1 MLLTS
6 STIIQDIWSMRQTE
20 SVNLAFFYFDHRDA
34 AKLDARGL
42 LSSLLVQLC
51 NQSDRFCEVLSTFY
65 EDYDRGSR
73 QPGEDELMHC
83 LRDMI
88 SQGNSQVYIIVDGL
102 DECPLECPD
111 SSGLA
116 SPRAEVLEII
126 QGLIGISPRVYL
138 CISSRPEMDIRRVL
152 EPLTS
157 HTVSLDKEDGQHEDI
172 AEYIKLI
179 VRSDPRMQ
187 EWPEEYKKL
196 VTDTLTQN
204 CGGMYAVNFTF
215 HVIL

>member
-1 MLLTS
+1 
-6 STIIQDIWSMRQTE
+6 MRQTE
-20 SVNLAFFYFDHRDA
+20 PVNLAFFYFDHLDA
-34 AKLDARGL
+34 AKLDVRGL

-51 NQSDRFCEVLSTFY
+51 NQTDRFCEVLLTFY
-65 EDYDRGSR
+65 EAHDRGSR
-73 QPGEDELMHC
+73 QPSEDELMHC

-88 SQGNSQVYIIVDGL
+88 GQGKSQVYIIIDGL
-102 DECPLECPD
+102 DECPLEGPD

-138 CISSRPEMDIRRVL
+138 CIASRPEMDIRRVL

-172 AEYIKLI
+172 AGYIEFI

-196 VTDTLTQN
+196 VIDTLTQN
-204 CGGMYAVNFTF
+204 CGGMYV
-215 HVIL
+215 VIYMSRIIF